1 MSYNPSEAISTRAI
15 QIDVNGSS
23 ELSADIAVHTSAYIL
38 ARSIYFI
45 DVREYITMGSA
56 SAGAIYYI
64 NFSGFA
70 TFGGQF
76 KGNRISSGSTACDES
91 YCGVT
96 SRDIALTAYVQA
108 IGYTFLAPRTTF
120 RSFWRIL

>member
-23 ELSADIAVHTSAYIL
+23 ALSADITLHTNANII
-38 ARSIYFI
+38 AKSIYFI
-45 DVREYITMGSA
+45 DVREYITIGSA
-56 SAGAIYYI
+56 YAGAIYYI
-64 NFSGFA
+64 NFIGFA

-76 KGNRISSGSTACDES
+76 KANRISSGSTACDES

-96 SRDIALTAYVQA
+96 SRDIALTAYVQELGSTG
-108 IGYTFLAPRTTF
+108 IAPRTTF
-120 RSFWRIL
+120 RSFWRVL

>member
-1 MSYNPSEAISTRAI
+1 MSYNPTETISTRAI
-15 QIDVNGSS
+15 QIDVNGTSA
-23 ELSADIAVHTSAYIL
+23 LSADITLHTNANII
-38 ARSIYFI
+38 AKSIYFI

-64 NFSGFA
+64 NFTDFA

-96 SRDIALTAYVQA
+96 SRDIALTAYVQSL
-108 IGYTFLAPRTTF
+108 GYTFLAPRTTF